1 VKTLLSATDENEA
14 RDDFRLACAAGSY
27 TKGKLSWDGPSRQ
40 LPLGGRVDTQLTV
53 LSASEVYS
61 TS

>member
-27 TKGKLSWDGPSRQ
+27 TKASF
-40 LPLGGRVDTQLTV
+40 LGMAPVANFLLAVESIRG
-53 LSASEVYS
+53 
-61 TS
+61 